1 MGDLA
6 DQPVLVD
13 YRIAVLQ
20 AAAAAF
26 IDNQLIGERIF
37 AVGNHFGGG
46 HGLNA
51 VLLQAAQ
58 CLQFL
63 QLALLLLRLL
73 RQHFQT
79 AVFFQKLPVA
89 CQ

>member
-6 DQPVLVD
+6 DQPVLVNH
-13 YRIAVLQ
+13 RIAVLQ
-20 AAAAAF
+20 AAAAALV
-26 IDNQLIGERIF
+26 DNQLVGKRVF